1 MAAAS
6 PPTKYFSF
14 FFTSLL
20 KTVRINIGECVAAA
34 YINLTLTAATKI
46 LMFDNDQVTWTCSF
60 YSMVY
65 PIMHALF
72 CCDPMKET
80 LEFIGDFYPGWEVD
94 VSRGTIA
101 LSDIKMLKSE
111 EMPSLKLIC
120 QNLSYATELERIV

>member
-46 LMFDNDQVTWTCSF
+46 LML
-60 YSMVY
+60 MV
-65 PIMHALF
+65 LF
-72 CCDPMKET
+72 VPLRDDMISDCCFHENLTKERPFPFT
-80 LEFIGDFYPGWEVD
+80 NSTSAEQLY
-94 VSRGTIA
+94 
-101 LSDIKMLKSE
+101 
-111 EMPSLKLIC
+111 
-120 QNLSYATELERIV
+120 TELSTLPNIDIVALPQLKVSLA